1 MISKDFIYHLVQVK
15 DIDSKTLT
23 LESVSIVNEFPE
35 VFLEDLLD
43 VPIEREIY
51 SGIYLLL
58 DTQTNT
64 NPPCH
69 MTLYYLR
76 N

>member
-69 MTLYYLR
+69 
-76 N
+76 